1 MLIELLLRGYQ
12 QAHFTAENR
21 AFWLKYLKGE

>member
-21 AFWLKYLKGE
+21 AFWLKYLKE